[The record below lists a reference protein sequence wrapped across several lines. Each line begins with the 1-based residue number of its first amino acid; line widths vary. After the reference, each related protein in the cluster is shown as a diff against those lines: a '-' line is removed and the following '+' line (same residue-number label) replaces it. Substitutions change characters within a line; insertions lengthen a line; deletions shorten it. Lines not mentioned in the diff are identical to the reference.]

1 MKFNITVLKLKLS
14 REQSAEVNEKG
25 SWSNTIWGT
34 SYLNLNHL
42 GILPKAPHAFDE
54 VDKHIVTSDLYLLA
68 DSGMYHTA
76 ARYQIE
82 RNPRYHEMNGEVPSE
97 REYDWMADQVFD
109 ADNLGI
115 KKDLIWSKPRMP
127 SMSVGDIAIIE
138 RPGLPDPSEARYLVA
153 AGFGWVALKEPQKQ
167 LLDQLTWS
175 DRMESF
181 SSRELQQSEQDH
193 YQRWA
198 DVNLPLTTEPLQE
211 A

>member
-1 MKFNITVLKLKLS
+1 MKMNITVLKLKLS
-14 REQSAEVNEKG
+14 REHSAEVNEKG
-25 SWSNTIWGT
+25 SWSNTVWGT

-42 GILPKAPHAFDE
+42 GIDHDNKRIL
-54 VDKHIVTSDLYLLA
+54 TSDLYLLA
-68 DSGMYHTA
+68 DCGMYHTA
-76 ARYQIE
+76 ARYQLE
-82 RNPRYHEMNGEVPSE
+82 RNKRYQEMNGDALGE
-97 REYDWMADQVFD
+97 REFEWLADQVFD
-109 ADNLGI
+109 ADNLDI
-115 KKDLIWSKPRMP
+115 KEDLVWSKPRMP

-153 AGFGWVALKEPQKQ
+153 ASFGWVALTEPQKQ

-181 SSRELQQSEQDH
+181 SSRELQQNERDH

-198 DVNLPLTTEPLQE
+198 DANAPLTAEPLQE

>member
-42 GILPKAPHAFDE
+42 GIDE
-54 VDKHIVTSDLYLLA
+54 ADKHIITSDLYLLA

-82 RNPRYHEMNGEVPSE
+82 RDQIFLEMAGDDLSD
-97 REYDWMADQVFD
+97 REYERIADQVFD

-138 RPGLPDPSEARYLVA
+138 RPGLPDNYPSEARYLVA
-153 AGFGWVALKEPQKQ
+153 ASFGWVALKDPQKQ

-198 DVNLPLTTEPLQE
+198 DANLPLSSEPLQE

>member
-42 GILPKAPHAFDE
+42 GIDE
-54 VDKHIVTSDLYLLA
+54 ADKHIITSDLYLLA

-82 RNPRYHEMNGEVPSE
+82 RNPRYQEMSGEHPGD
-97 REYDWMADQVFD
+97 REYDWLADQVFD

-153 AGFGWVALKEPQKQ
+153 ASFGWVALTEPQKQ

-181 SSRELQQSEQDH
+181 SSQELQQSEQEH

-198 DVNLPLTTEPLQE
+198 DVNLPLSAEPLQE
-211 A
+211 V

>member
-42 GILPKAPHAFDE
+42 GIDE
-54 VDKHIVTSDLYLLA
+54 TDKHIITSDLYLLA

-82 RNPRYHEMNGEVPSE
+82 RDQIFLEMAGDDLSD
-97 REYDWMADQVFD
+97 REYERIADQVFD

-138 RPGLPDPSEARYLVA
+138 RPDLPDNYPSEARYLVA
-153 AGFGWVALKEPQKQ
+153 ASFGWVALKDPQKQ

-181 SSRELQQSEQDH
+181 SSRELQQSEQEN
-193 YQRWA
+193 YRRWA
-198 DVNLPLTTEPLQE
+198 DVNLPLSAEPLQE

>member
-42 GILPKAPHAFDE
+42 GIDE
-54 VDKHIVTSDLYLLA
+54 ADKHIITSDLYLLA

-82 RNPRYHEMNGEVPSE
+82 RDQIFLEMAGDDPSD
-97 REYDWMADQVFD
+97 REYERIADQVFD

-138 RPGLPDPSEARYLVA
+138 RPGLPDNYPSGARYLVA
-153 AGFGWVALKEPQKQ
+153 ASFGWVALKDPQKQ

-181 SSRELQQSEQDH
+181 SSRELQQSEQEH

-198 DVNLPLTTEPLQE
+198 DANLPLSSEPLQE

>member
-1 MKFNITVLKLKLS
+1 MEINITVLKLKLS
-14 REQSAEVNEKG
+14 LEHSAEVNEKG
-25 SWSNTIWGT
+25 SWANTIWGT

-42 GILPKAPHAFDE
+42 GKDDDNHGIL
-54 VDKHIVTSDLYLLA
+54 TSDLYLLA
-68 DSGMYHTA
+68 DCGMYHTA

-82 RNPRYHEMNGEVPSE
+82 RNKRYQEMNGDVPSE
-97 REYDWMADQVFD
+97 REYDWFADQVFD
-109 ADNLGI
+109 ACNLGI

-153 AGFGWVALKEPQKQ
+153 ASFGWVALTEPQKQ

-175 DRMESF
+175 DRMDSF
-181 SSRELQQSEQDH
+181 SSRELQQSERDQ

-198 DVNLPLTTEPLQE
+198 DVNLPLSAEPLQE
-211 A
+211 AVDQ

>member
-42 GILPKAPHAFDE
+42 GIDE
-54 VDKHIVTSDLYLLA
+54 TDKHIITSDLYLLA

-82 RNPRYHEMNGEVPSE
+82 RDQIFLEMAGDDLSD
-97 REYDWMADQVFD
+97 REYERIADQVFD
-109 ADNLGI
+109 ACNLGDT
-115 KKDLIWSKPRMP
+115 KDLIWSKPRMP

-138 RPGLPDPSEARYLVA
+138 RPGLPDNYPSGARYLVA
-153 AGFGWVALKEPQKQ
+153 ASFGWVALKDPQKQ

-181 SSRELQQSEQDH
+181 SSRELQQSEQEH

-198 DVNLPLTTEPLQE
+198 DVNLPLTTKPLQE